1 MAIPLLQAAQTF
13 RELLKPQMH
22 ADERRLNEISE
33 RVIGCAYTIS
43 NVLGAGFLE
52 RVYEN
57 ALTHELRKSGLL
69 VLQQQAI
76 LVKYDGVVVGEYI
89 VDLLVEGEV
98 LVELKAAKTLDD
110 VHAAQCLNYLKAT
123 GLRLC
128 LLVNFGKPR
137 VEVRRIVLGL

>member
-1 MAIPLLQAAQTF
+1 MN
-13 RELLKPQMH
+13 
-22 ADERRLNEISE
+22 ADERRLNEVSE

-57 ALTHELRKSGLL
+57 ALTHELRKSGLS
-69 VLQQQAI
+69 VLQQQVI
-76 LVKYDGVVVGEYI
+76 LVKYDGVVVEEY
-89 VDLLVEGEV
+89 VGDLLVEREV

-110 VHAAQCLNYLKAT
+110 IHAAQCLNYLKAT

-128 LLVNFGKPR
+128 LLVNFGRPR
-137 VEVRRIVLGL
+137 VEVGRIVLGL

>member
-1 MAIPLLQAAQTF
+1 MN
-13 RELLKPQMH
+13 

-33 RVIGCAYTIS
+33 RVIGGAYTIS

-57 ALTHELRKSGLL
+57 ALAHELRKSGLL
-69 VLQQQAI
+69 VHQQQAI
-76 LVKYDGVVVGEYI
+76 AVKYDGIIVGEYV
-89 VDLLVEGEV
+89 VDMLVEREV
-98 LVELKAAKTLDD
+98 LVELKAAKVLDD

-128 LLVNFGKPR
+128 LLMNFGRPR
-137 VEVRRIVLGL
+137 VEVKRIVLGL

>member
-1 MAIPLLQAAQTF
+1 MN
-13 RELLKPQMH
+13 

-52 RVYEN
+52 RVYEKE
-57 ALTHELRKSGLL
+57 LTHELRKSGLSI
-69 VLQQQAI
+69 LQQQAI
-76 LVKYDGVVVGEYI
+76 LVKYDGVVVGEYV
-89 VDLLVEGEV
+89 VDLLVEREV

-110 VHAAQCLNYLKAT
+110 IHAAQCLNYLKAT

-128 LLVNFGKPR
+128 LLMNFGRPR
-137 VEVRRIVLGL
+137 VEVKRIVLGL

>member
-1 MAIPLLQAAQTF
+1 MN
-13 RELLKPQMH
+13 

-52 RVYEN
+52 RLYEN
-57 ALTHELRKSGLL
+57 ALAHELRKSGLL
-69 VLQQQAI
+69 VHQQQAI
-76 LVKYDGVVVGEYI
+76 AVKYDGIIVGEYA
-89 VDLLVEGEV
+89 VDMLVEREV
-98 LVELKAAKTLDD
+98 LVELKAAKGLDD

-128 LLVNFGKPR
+128 LLMNFGRPR
-137 VEVRRIVLGL
+137 ADVKRIVLGL